1 MRKEATKVKFV
12 IFHEELEVS
21 SAVCSGMAG
30 QKLLGANF
38 WPDGNEIAGSN
49 ESESFSV
56 HIVSF
61 IAPHI
66 QFLIRPVQKNYST
79 DKVSQ

>member
-38 WPDGNEIAGSN
+38 WPDANEIAGSS
-49 ESESFSV
+49 ESESFLCIFYHLS
-56 HIVSF
+56 H
-61 IAPHI
+61 
-66 QFLIRPVQKNYST
+66 LIFS
-79 DKVSQ
+79 S